1 MVQEPFRLDGKA
13 ALVTGASSG
22 LGAHFARVLADA
34 GAAVAVAA
42 RRVDRLEVLAQD
54 LKDQGHTVATIPLDV
69 TRGDSVDAAF
79 EKAAADLG
87 PIGIVV
93 NNAGVARPKN
103 AVDLTEADWDFVMD
117 ANLKGAWRVAQRAA
131 QHMVSQGLS
140 GSIINIASIL
150 ALGVGPTHLAY
161 ATSKAGLAHL
171 TKSMATE
178 LFKHQI
184 RVNALCPGYFAT
196 EMTEAFFA
204 TEAGQTYLQR
214 TPPKRLGEL
223 EELSGPLLLLA
234 SDASSFMTGVLL
246 PVDGGHSIRLT

>member
-1 MVQEPFRLDGKA
+1 M
-13 ALVTGASSG
+13 TGASSG

-34 GAAVAVAA
+34 GAAVALAA
-42 RRVDRLEVLAQD
+42 RRTERLESLAQELRD
-54 LKDQGHTVATIPLDV
+54 NGHTVEVIALDV
-69 TRGDSVDAAF
+69 TQSDSVDAAF
-79 EKAAADLG
+79 KKAADALG
-87 PIGIVV
+87 PIHIVV

-103 AVDLTEADWDFVMD
+103 VLDLSEDDWDFVMD

-131 QHMVSQGLS
+131 QHMVSQQLP

-150 ALGVGPTHLAY
+150 ALGVGPTHAAY

-178 LFKHQI
+178 LFKDRI
-184 RVNALCPGYFAT
+184 RVNAVCPGYFET
-196 EMTEAFFA
+196 EMTEDFFA

-214 TPPKRLGEL
+214 TPPKRLGTLDEL
-223 EELSGPLLLLA
+223 TGPLLLLA